1 MVDGAPPVDN
11 KTRLHHIGGNDG
23 RLWQGELF
31 VLQPKRV
38 KQCICHNS
46 RILLLNQKPAAL
58 SLPDFLSQRIG
69 RSQGNGPLSANKK
82 RRNLCDIDSIPQKIG
97 AFQGDEDGLDRNII
111 PCLK

>member
-1 MVDGAPPVDN
+1 MVDGAPPIGN
-11 KTRLHHIGGNDG
+11 EFHLRHTGGNDG
-23 RLWQGELF
+23 RLWQGGLL
-31 VLQPKRV
+31 VSQPKRV
-38 KQCICHNS
+38 KQYIAHNS
-46 RILLLNQKPAAL
+46 SVWLLNQKPAAL